1 VIVITH
7 DTDLLARFAGRVIV
21 LEGGVVVRD
30 GPAREV
36 LRDVDFLRARGFT
49 PTQLQ
54 ILASR
59 LKAPAPTP
67 SAVAEAVVKV
77 WVSRRH

>member
-1 VIVITH
+1 
-7 DTDLLARFAGRVIV
+7 V
-21 LEGGVVVRD
+21 LEEGVVVRD

-36 LRDVDFLRARGFT
+36 LSDVDFLRAHGFT

-67 SAVAEAVVKV
+67 SAIAETLAKA
-77 WVSRRH
+77 RA